1 MTVQPTTLS
10 LFQTKGRKE
19 LVTIWLQ
26 MLLAI
31 DLECQDIKIYS
42 NIYTFFPI
50 NTSLQSIYS
59 FCFCQVRIYICAH
72 IYDCFV
78 YVYV

>member
-1 MTVQPTTLS
+1 
-10 LFQTKGRKE
+10 
-19 LVTIWLQ
+19 

-59 FCFCQVRIYICAH
+59 FVFVKLVFIFVHIFMIVLFMFMFSFI
-72 IYDCFV
+72 IYDWYDTLITV
-78 YVYV
+78 SIDGAGARAGV